1 MFKQNKKLKSVFVV
15 FIMTAITW
23 SAFFNYVSGE
33 SGAPDV
39 NGETSKVWYIEYG
52 DHIVR
57 QNETLTLNGDLI
69 INSSGILDLSKV
81 QLIINSTI
89 SNRYRIWVKPGGILY
104 LLSSTIDSYDPNYSY
119 ECIIEGELY
128 MKNCTVNNVWGNS
141 GEAKG
146 GVQIYSDSTIID
158 SKINGSSGTG
168 IYINESAPTIYNT
181 IISNCY
187 YGIYYDGPS
196 PSLVVSPSKVR
207 ILANR
212 TVQFNATGGTQNYTW
227 ECSNTTVGTI
237 NSTGAFLGE
246 QVGGCII
253 TVRNNNSNIGKAELQ
268 VIPDPY
274 TSMKLSPTYA
284 VLNIDDDLKF
294 NVTNGTQPYNW
305 SVDNNTFG
313 SIDQNGTYIANWT
326 GISVVRVMDANNTT
340 VSGLVEIDDMFYDDE
355 SSLLKKNMIKN
366 NEIGIL
372 LNNVSP
378 AITDTKFLSN
388 EIGLKF
394 INSSSFIYSCEFTNT
409 NNSDLEVDDNS
420 YPEVYLTT
428 YDWSKISASD
438 GDNDTMPNYF
448 EYQYSL
454 NQSTNDSALDADND
468 TLTNLEEFQNG
479 TDPLYSDTDSDGLN
493 DSAELDV

>member
-1 MFKQNKKLKSVFVV
+1 MLLPFESALQLLLFYVHHHAVVKL
-15 FIMTAITW
+15 
-23 SAFFNYVSGE
+23 E
-33 SGAPDV
+33 SRSHVPAREV
-39 NGETSKVWYIEYG
+39 
-52 DHIVR
+52 H
-57 QNETLTLNGDLI
+57 LTLHTH
-69 INSSGILDLSKV
+69 LDVKIVLS
-81 QLIINSTI
+81 LHLRN
-89 SNRYRIWVKPGGILY
+89 
-104 LLSSTIDSYDPNYSY
+104 
-119 ECIIEGELY
+119 
-128 MKNCTVNNVWGNS
+128 
-141 GEAKG
+141 
-146 GVQIYSDSTIID
+146 
-158 SKINGSSGTG
+158 
-168 IYINESAPTIYNT
+168 TIY
-181 IISNCY
+181 
-187 YGIYYDGPS
+187 
-196 PSLVVSPSKVR
+196 
-207 ILANR
+207 
-212 TVQFNATGGTQNYTW
+212 
-227 ECSNTTVGTI
+227 
-237 NSTGAFLGE
+237 
-246 QVGGCII
+246 
-253 TVRNNNSNIGKAELQ
+253 
-268 VIPDPY
+268 
-274 TSMKLSPTYA
+274 
-284 VLNIDDDLKF
+284 LNDIDDDLQF
-294 NVTNGTQPYNW
+294 NVTSGTQPYNW

-493 DSAELDV
+493 DSAELDL